1 MDEEEVVEQPV
12 DEEEVGVEEYSE
24 SDDPDLQE
32 EDEKLE
38 FDFGG
43 NKKQFS
49 KTATVAEVAED
60 LESFTKGL
68 WSDYTKRSQDLAAE
82 KEVLAASH
90 ATMQK
95 LRSMNEETQNAYAEG
110 LAVRSRIQQLQS
122 IDLNAL
128 WQADPDSARQV
139 SDELSRANTQ
149 FQQIVSKVSQL
160 ENNVAQSEAQM
171 LHQAAER
178 GKQLVFK
185 AIPDFEKNVSSL
197 KEYAVSTGVS
207 PKDADNWAI
216 NPVAAI
222 AMYKAMKYD
231 EMMAKTAKATA
242 PKLPV
247 ATPIVPIKPSG
258 SSTKVSRDLVR
269 DAEKM
274 SADEWLKQRNA
285 QIARKSKTG

>member
-1 MDEEEVVEQPV
+1 MDPEEVVEQLV
-12 DEEEVGVEEYSE
+12 DEVEEVEEYVE
-24 SDDPDLQE
+24 SDDLDPQE

-43 NKKQFS
+43 NKRQFS

-82 KEVLAASH
+82 KEILAANH

-95 LRSMNEETQNAYAEG
+95 LRSMNDETQNTYAEG

-139 SDELSRANTQ
+139 SDELNRANLQ

-160 ENNVAQSEAQM
+160 ESTIAESEAQM

-178 GKQLVFK
+178 GKQMVFK

-242 PKLPV
+242 PKPPT

-274 SADEWLKQRNA
+274 STDEWLKQRNA